1 MSDFICQKYTDCS
14 SCSHYQKQIFKYRS
28 FPKGM
33 MIPKERCSQNTIY
46 FLISGSVR
54 VTSDEH
60 PDTVFHDGQ
69 FIMQPIGSRVEF
81 HILESTEC
89 ILYLFET
96 PQNICTDRFNK
107 GLELAK
113 ESPMLPIV
121 MDMCFP
127 LRLFING
134 LKMYLNNELLCVEFL
149 KAKQTELYFLLNCY
163 YTLKEIANFY
173 APIYRYSQTFRY
185 FVMQNYLKAFG
196 QDGNNWMEIDDLAKG
211 LPDDLFD
218 FILFDACYMASVECT
233 YELRNKAEYIL
244 ASPTETMADGWPYE
258 EMMPQLFAT
267 DLQLEKVGETF
278 YNHYLNNTYP
288 YATVSLTKTSELDN
302 LKSAIHDILA
312 DKTESD
318 IYSLDPKNMQ
328 RLEYLYRSPGMLYDF
343 NDYIK
348 QLATAEQYDRFISCL
363 DKAVVYKAHTP
374 KSYYAAIGNAL
385 PIKSYCGLTIFV
397 PQESLPKMLEWYKQR
412 VGWYKA
418 VYE

>member
-113 ESPMLPIV
+113 ESPMLPVV

-163 YTLKEIANFY
+163 YTLKEIAYFMHLY
-173 APIYRYSQTFRY
+173 IGIAKHSATLSCKLPESERCRVFCSIRRIQHYHLPAFIQRYVRRACLP
-185 FVMQNYLKAFG
+185 M
-196 QDGNNWMEIDDLAKG
+196 DDQKEMPG
-211 LPDDLFD
+211 YTKRPDNHECKHIRDL
-218 FILFDACYMASVECT
+218 L
-233 YELRNKAEYIL
+233 
-244 ASPTETMADGWPYE
+244 
-258 EMMPQLFAT
+258 
-267 DLQLEKVGETF
+267 
-278 YNHYLNNTYP
+278 
-288 YATVSLTKTSELDN
+288 
-302 LKSAIHDILA
+302 
-312 DKTESD
+312 
-318 IYSLDPKNMQ
+318 
-328 RLEYLYRSPGMLYDF
+328 
-343 NDYIK
+343 
-348 QLATAEQYDRFISCL
+348 
-363 DKAVVYKAHTP
+363 
-374 KSYYAAIGNAL
+374 
-385 PIKSYCGLTIFV
+385 
-397 PQESLPKMLEWYKQR
+397 
-412 VGWYKA
+412 
-418 VYE
+418 

>member
-60 PDTVFHDGQ
+60 PGTVFHDGQ

-113 ESPMLPIV
+113 ESPMLPVV

-134 LKMYLNNELLCVEFL
+134 LKMYLNNELLCAEFL
-149 KAKQTELYFLLNCY
+149 KAKQTELSFLLNCY
-163 YTLKEIANFY
+163 YTLKEIATGF
-173 APIYRYSQTFRY
+173 S
-185 FVMQNYLKAFG
+185 
-196 QDGNNWMEIDDLAKG
+196 
-211 LPDDLFD
+211 LF
-218 FILFDACYMASVECT
+218 SV
-233 YELRNKAEYIL
+233 KSI
-244 ASPTETMADGWPYE
+244 
-258 EMMPQLFAT
+258 
-267 DLQLEKVGETF
+267 
-278 YNHYLNNTYP
+278 
-288 YATVSLTKTSELDN
+288 TVSLFPSTKWFRFCKDIADVTLVFAADNRVVLFPIDGKAITFTS
-302 LKSAIHDILA
+302 
-312 DKTESD
+312 
-318 IYSLDPKNMQ
+318 
-328 RLEYLYRSPGMLYDF
+328 
-343 NDYIK
+343 
-348 QLATAEQYDRFISCL
+348 
-363 DKAVVYKAHTP
+363 
-374 KSYYAAIGNAL
+374 
-385 PIKSYCGLTIFV
+385 
-397 PQESLPKMLEWYKQR
+397 
-412 VGWYKA
+412 
-418 VYE
+418 

>member
-89 ILYLFET
+89 IL
-96 PQNICTDRFNK
+96 
-107 GLELAK
+107 
-113 ESPMLPIV
+113 
-121 MDMCFP
+121 

-163 YTLKEIANFY
+163 YTLKEIAYFY

-185 FVMQNYLKAFG
+185 FVMQNYLKAKDVESFAQLGGYSTTTFRRLFKDTFG
-196 QDGNNWMEIDDLAKG
+196 EPAYQWM
-211 LPDDLFD
+211 
-218 FILFDACYMASVECT
+218 
-233 YELRNKAEYIL
+233 
-244 ASPTETMADGWPYE
+244 
-258 EMMPQLFAT
+258 
-267 DLQLEKVGETF
+267 
-278 YNHYLNNTYP
+278 
-288 YATVSLTKTSELDN
+288 TK
-302 LKSAIHDILA
+302 K
-312 DKTESD
+312 K
-318 IYSLDPKNMQ
+318 
-328 RLEYLYRSPGMLYDF
+328 
-343 NDYIK
+343 
-348 QLATAEQYDRFISCL
+348 CL
-363 DKAVVYKAHTP
+363 DIQNDLITTNASISEICYK
-374 KSYYAAIGNAL
+374 YG
-385 PIKSYCGLTIFV
+385 F
-397 PQESLPKMLEWYKQR
+397 ESLSNFSHFCRANFGKSPRAIRNER
-412 VGWYKA
+412 DENV
-418 VYE
+418 

>member
-113 ESPMLPIV
+113 ESPMLPVV

-134 LKMYLNNELLCVEFL
+134 LKMYLNNELLCVEFVVEVHFEPVDK
-149 KAKQTELYFLLNCY
+149 KAQNVPQQRTPVCGIPESQADGVVFPAQLLLYIERDRLFL
-163 YTLKEIANFY
+163 
-173 APIYRYSQTFRY
+173 
-185 FVMQNYLKAFG
+185 
-196 QDGNNWMEIDDLAKG
+196 
-211 LPDDLFD
+211 
-218 FILFDACYMASVECT
+218 CT
-233 YELRNKAEYIL
+233 YI
-244 ASPTETMADGWPYE
+244 
-258 EMMPQLFAT
+258 
-267 DLQLEKVGETF
+267 
-278 YNHYLNNTYP
+278 
-288 YATVSLTKTSELDN
+288 
-302 LKSAIHDILA
+302 
-312 DKTESD
+312 
-318 IYSLDPKNMQ
+318 
-328 RLEYLYRSPGMLYDF
+328 
-343 NDYIK
+343 
-348 QLATAEQYDRFISCL
+348 
-363 DKAVVYKAHTP
+363 
-374 KSYYAAIGNAL
+374 
-385 PIKSYCGLTIFV
+385 
-397 PQESLPKMLEWYKQR
+397 
-412 VGWYKA
+412 
-418 VYE
+418 

>member
-113 ESPMLPIV
+113 RVSHAPCRHGYV
-121 MDMCFP
+121 FP
-127 LRLFING
+127 FAPFING

-149 KAKQTELYFLLNCY
+149 KAS
-163 YTLKEIANFY
+163 
-173 APIYRYSQTFRY
+173 R
-185 FVMQNYLKAFG
+185 
-196 QDGNNWMEIDDLAKG
+196 
-211 LPDDLFD
+211 
-218 FILFDACYMASVECT
+218 
-233 YELRNKAEYIL
+233 
-244 ASPTETMADGWPYE
+244 
-258 EMMPQLFAT
+258 
-267 DLQLEKVGETF
+267 
-278 YNHYLNNTYP
+278 
-288 YATVSLTKTSELDN
+288 
-302 LKSAIHDILA
+302 
-312 DKTESD
+312 
-318 IYSLDPKNMQ
+318 
-328 RLEYLYRSPGMLYDF
+328 RSC
-343 NDYIK
+343 
-348 QLATAEQYDRFISCL
+348 ISCS
-363 DKAVVYKAHTP
+363 T
-374 KSYYAAIGNAL
+374 AI
-385 PIKSYCGLTIFV
+385 IH
-397 PQESLPKMLEWYKQR
+397 
-412 VGWYKA
+412 
-418 VYE
+418 

>member
-113 ESPMLPIV
+113 ESPMLPVV

-134 LKMYLNNELLCVEFL
+134 LKMYLNNERKHSINSPFHSKNVILLL
-149 KAKQTELYFLLNCY
+149 
-163 YTLKEIANFY
+163 
-173 APIYRYSQTFRY
+173 
-185 FVMQNYLKAFG
+185 
-196 QDGNNWMEIDDLAKG
+196 
-211 LPDDLFD
+211 
-218 FILFDACYMASVECT
+218 
-233 YELRNKAEYIL
+233 
-244 ASPTETMADGWPYE
+244 
-258 EMMPQLFAT
+258 
-267 DLQLEKVGETF
+267 
-278 YNHYLNNTYP
+278 
-288 YATVSLTKTSELDN
+288 
-302 LKSAIHDILA
+302 
-312 DKTESD
+312 
-318 IYSLDPKNMQ
+318 
-328 RLEYLYRSPGMLYDF
+328 
-343 NDYIK
+343 
-348 QLATAEQYDRFISCL
+348 
-363 DKAVVYKAHTP
+363 
-374 KSYYAAIGNAL
+374 
-385 PIKSYCGLTIFV
+385 
-397 PQESLPKMLEWYKQR
+397 
-412 VGWYKA
+412 
-418 VYE
+418 

>member
-113 ESPMLPIV
+113 ESPMLPVV

-185 FVMQNYLKAFG
+185 FVMQNYLKAK
-196 QDGNNWMEIDDLAKG
+196 D
-211 LPDDLFD
+211 
-218 FILFDACYMASVECT
+218 VESF
-233 YELRNKAEYIL
+233 AEDTAL
-244 ASPTETMADGWPYE
+244 SPSGVYSKIRSES
-258 EMMPQLFAT
+258 QLT
-267 DLQLEKVGETF
+267 NG
-278 YNHYLNNTYP
+278 
-288 YATVSLTKTSELDN
+288 
-302 LKSAIHDILA
+302 
-312 DKTESD
+312 
-318 IYSLDPKNMQ
+318 
-328 RLEYLYRSPGMLYDF
+328 
-343 NDYIK
+343 
-348 QLATAEQYDRFISCL
+348 
-363 DKAVVYKAHTP
+363 
-374 KSYYAAIGNAL
+374 
-385 PIKSYCGLTIFV
+385 
-397 PQESLPKMLEWYKQR
+397 
-412 VGWYKA
+412 
-418 VYE
+418 

>member
-163 YTLKEIANFY
+163 YTLKEIAYFY
-173 APIYRYSQTFRY
+173 APIY
-185 FVMQNYLKAFG
+185 L
-196 QDGNNWMEIDDLAKG
+196 
-211 LPDDLFD
+211 
-218 FILFDACYMASVECT
+218 
-233 YELRNKAEYIL
+233 
-244 ASPTETMADGWPYE
+244 
-258 EMMPQLFAT
+258 
-267 DLQLEKVGETF
+267 
-278 YNHYLNNTYP
+278 
-288 YATVSLTKTSELDN
+288 SL
-302 LKSAIHDILA
+302 IHI
-312 DKTESD
+312 
-318 IYSLDPKNMQ
+318 
-328 RLEYLYRSPGMLYDF
+328 
-343 NDYIK
+343 
-348 QLATAEQYDRFISCL
+348 
-363 DKAVVYKAHTP
+363 
-374 KSYYAAIGNAL
+374 
-385 PIKSYCGLTIFV
+385 
-397 PQESLPKMLEWYKQR
+397 
-412 VGWYKA
+412 
-418 VYE
+418 

>member
-60 PDTVFHDGQ
+60 PGTVFHDGQ

-113 ESPMLPIV
+113 ESPMLPVV

-134 LKMYLNNELLCVEFL
+134 LKMYLNNELLCAEFL
-149 KAKQTELYFLLNCY
+149 KAKQTELSFLLNCY

-185 FVMQNYLKAFG
+185 FVMQNYLKAKDVESFAQLG
-196 QDGNNWMEIDDLAKG
+196 GYSTTTFRR
-211 LPDDLFD
+211 LF
-218 FILFDACYMASVECT
+218 
-233 YELRNKAEYIL
+233 K
-244 ASPTETMADGWPYE
+244 
-258 EMMPQLFAT
+258 
-267 DLQLEKVGETF
+267 ETF
-278 YNHYLNNTYP
+278 GEPAYQWM
-288 YATVSLTKTSELDN
+288 TKRN
-302 LKSAIHDILA
+302 AW
-312 DKTESD
+312 
-318 IYSLDPKNMQ
+318 IY
-328 RLEYLYRSPGMLYDF
+328 R
-343 NDYIK
+343 
-348 QLATAEQYDRFISCL
+348 T
-363 DKAVVYKAHTP
+363 T
-374 KSYYAAIGNAL
+374 
-385 PIKSYCGLTIFV
+385 
-397 PQESLPKMLEWYKQR
+397 
-412 VGWYKA
+412 
-418 VYE
+418 